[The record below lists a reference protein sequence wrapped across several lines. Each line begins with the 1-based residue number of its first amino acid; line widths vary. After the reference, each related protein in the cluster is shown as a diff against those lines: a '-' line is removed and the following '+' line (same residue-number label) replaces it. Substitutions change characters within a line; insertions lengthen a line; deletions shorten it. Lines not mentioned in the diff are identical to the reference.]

1 MKYVIVLE
9 LEKYEKGIM
18 INALNNFRN
27 KLIKEDIDTETVD
40 TLLLKLL
47 DAPEKKRMFPRKYL
61 EAR

>member
-18 INALNNFRN
+18 INALNDFRN
-27 KLIKEDIDTETVD
+27 KLLKEDIDTETVD

-47 DAPEKKRMFPRKYL
+47 DAPEKKRMFPRKYV

>member
-18 INALNNFRN
+18 INALNDFRN
-27 KLIKEDIDTETVD
+27 KLLKEDIDTETVD